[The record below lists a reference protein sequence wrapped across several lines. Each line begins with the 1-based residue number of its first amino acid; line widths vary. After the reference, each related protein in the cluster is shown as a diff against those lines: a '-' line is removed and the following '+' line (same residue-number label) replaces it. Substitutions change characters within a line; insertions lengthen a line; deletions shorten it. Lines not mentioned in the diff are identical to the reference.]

1 MFLSRK
7 NIFKEQIITKIQIM
21 NNSKNVLKSY
31 FRNLI
36 NILVLFFICI
46 RVVNLFRKTALLF
59 LIVR

>member
-46 RVVNLFRKTALLF
+46 RVVNLFRKTAQFF